1 MWFAGNIMSDADD
14 DQSELSKF
22 ENSVLDILS
31 DSGNK
36 LNPNGDSNQELLS
49 SGNHLQ
55 SVSGSFSGS
64 EKSNA
69 SKLHSVGNIGR
80 TNI

>member
-1 MWFAGNIMSDADD
+1 MSDADD
-14 DQSELSKF
+14 DVSEISKF
-22 ENSVLDILS
+22 ENSVLDIRS
-31 DSGNK
+31 DSCHK
-36 LNPNGDSNQELLS
+36 LDLPNGDTQVLLS
-49 SGNHLQ
+49 SGNHQQ

-64 EKSNA
+64 EYSHA